1 MASSVQMDDVIPST
15 ITLDL
20 GTKQVSQDMDK
31 AMVWDDSIE
40 SYRLMD
46 KNLARV
52 KVMLARPSPA
62 RYWGIR
68 ALAAV
73 GVLALCAMVA
83 ITSLWVSERFS
94 DDPTPAVQKSTVV
107 GTPEPAKV
115 AIAEPPASI
124 ENATK
129 PAAKAASAPEQ
140 VTEGIKAEPAVSK
153 QPPPAKP
160 EAAAKS
166 PAKPAPAA
174 AAPASPPPVTPT
186 KTVAA
191 ATKPAPATA
200 AAPSSKVA
208 DKGPVATPK
217 APAVEAPKAVIT
229 SASNTKQFP
238 PTAVKVEK
246 NGVIFFDGKQATLI
260 RIGEPLPNG
269 ERLIDVDEAYSTYA
283 TDRGIRQIR
292 TSVQN

>member
-20 GTKQVSQDMDK
+20 GTKQVSQGMEK
-31 AMVWDDSIE
+31 AMVWDDAMG

-94 DDPTPAVQKSTVV
+94 DDPAPVVQKSPPVA
-107 GTPEPAKV
+107 TPEPAKV
-115 AIAEPPASI
+115 ALAEPPAAI

-129 PAAKAASAPEQ
+129 PAPKAVIAPEK
-140 VTEGIKAEPAVSK
+140 VTETKKAEPAVSK

-174 AAPASPPPVTPT
+174 AAPASPSPVTPP

-208 DKGPVATPK
+208 DKSPVA
-217 APAVEAPKAVIT
+217 APKAVMT
-229 SASNTKQFP
+229 SASNAKQFP

>member
-73 GVLALCAMVA
+73 GVLALCAMAA

-94 DDPTPAVQKSTVV
+94 DDPAPVVQKSPPVA
-107 GTPEPAKV
+107 TPEPAKV
-115 AIAEPPASI
+115 ALAEPPAAI

-129 PAAKAASAPEQ
+129 PAPKAVIAPEK
-140 VTEGIKAEPAVSK
+140 VTETKKAEPAVSK

-174 AAPASPPPVTPT
+174 AAPASPSPVTPP

-208 DKGPVATPK
+208 DKSPVA
-217 APAVEAPKAVIT
+217 APKAVIT
-229 SASNTKQFP
+229 SASNAKQFP

>member
-1 MASSVQMDDVIPST
+1 MASSVQMDDVIPSA

-46 KNLARV
+46 KSLARV

-94 DDPTPAVQKSTVV
+94 DDPTPAVQKSTAV
-107 GTPEPAKV
+107 GTPEPARV

-140 VTEGIKAEPAVSK
+140 VTEGIKAEPAVSSNHRPQSLK
-153 QPPPAKP
+153 QQP
-160 EAAAKS
+160 KS
-166 PAKPAPAA
+166 PRQASACS
-174 AAPASPPPVTPT
+174 AAPMLRHHQSRPRRPWQQQQ
-186 KTVAA
+186 
-191 ATKPAPATA
+191 KPAPATA

-208 DKGPVATPK
+208 DKGSGAK
-217 APAVEAPKAVIT
+217 
-229 SASNTKQFP
+229 
-238 PTAVKVEK
+238 
-246 NGVIFFDGKQATLI
+246 G
-260 RIGEPLPNG
+260 R
-269 ERLIDVDEAYSTYA
+269 
-283 TDRGIRQIR
+283 
-292 TSVQN
+292 